1 MHRTP
6 LKRIGTFAL
15 AATLTLGVV
24 TAASL
29 ADKYGYGTEKAEE
42 KRTTVVDAA
51 AGNKQF
57 STLVTAIKAAG
68 LVDTLKSE
76 GPFTVFAPTNAAFK
90 KLDKGVLETLLK
102 PENKGMLQQVL
113 TYHVVAG
120 KAMAEDVVELE
131 QVKTVQGGT
140 VSINVTDKGVML
152 NDGVKVTSTDI
163 ETDNG
168 VIHVIDTV
176 LLPPSDE

>member
-1 MHRTP
+1 MHQTSFE
-6 LKRIGTFAL
+6 RIGMIVV
-15 AATLTLGVV
+15 AATLSLGLL
-24 TAASL
+24 TAASIAGHHKHGDEM
-29 ADKYGYGTEKAEE
+29 ADD
-42 KRTTVVDAA
+42 KRNTVVDVA

-102 PENKGMLQQVL
+102 PENKNKLQQVL

-131 QVKTVQGGT
+131 KVKTVQGGM
-140 VSINVTDKGVML
+140 VSINVTDEGVML
-152 NDGVKVTSTDI
+152 NDSVKVTKTDI
-163 ETDNG
+163 QADNG